1 MSTPV
6 PAEPLQ
12 EPESRIQML
21 LGPDWTS
28 TPQEPAARAKVV
40 TAAAH
45 RRYKSTQARLQKVSS
60 VCKVVT
66 ESVPEGDRERM
77 RLESSALAEMS
88 RQVGVAHN
96 NVFMAGL
103 ALHDLCE
110 RVAQACR
117 RAEGRLLYS
126 YKRARMTPSN

>member
-1 MSTPV
+1 
-6 PAEPLQ
+6 
-12 EPESRIQML
+12 ML
-21 LGPDWTS
+21 LGPDWSTS
-28 TPQEPAARAKVV
+28 QEPAARAKVV

-45 RRYKSTQARLQKVSS
+45 RRYKSTQARLEKVSS
-60 VCKVVT
+60 VCKMVA
-66 ESVPEGDRERM
+66 ESVPDRERM

-88 RQVGVAHN
+88 RQVRMAHN

-110 RVAQACR
+110 RVTQACR

-126 YKRARMTPSN
+126 YSKRGRSN